1 MAGTHPLHWIG
12 RAALGLVREVG
23 MTSRV
28 AGYGVLALFR
38 GPVRLRLIL
47 EQMAFIGVQSLPI
60 VLLSGVFT
68 GAVITFESAM
78 AASYFGAE
86 GMVSGSVGVA
96 LTRELAPT
104 LTGLLVAGR
113 AGSAIAAE
121 LGTMRISEQIDA
133 MVTMAVDPFNYL
145 VKPRI
150 VAAVLVLPMLTL
162 MFDAVGIMGSW
173 AVSMY
178 SLHMTEPEFFVRLRD
193 WVDWVDVYAGLVK
206 ALVFG
211 FVIAVVGCTKGLYAG
226 GGAAGVGRATTAA
239 VVVSSVIILVAN
251 YFIATVT
258 PQ

>member
-1 MAGTHPLHWIG
+1 MTGANPLRWLGRGVLAVVEEVG
-12 RAALGLVREVG
+12 RA
-23 MTSRV
+23 SRV
-28 AGYGVLALFR
+28 AGYGLLNIVR
-38 GPVRLRLIL
+38 GPVRLRLTVQ
-47 EQMAFIGVQSLPI
+47 QMAFIGVQSLPI

-121 LGTMRISEQIDA
+121 IGTMRISEQIDA
-133 MVTMAVDPFNYL
+133 MVTMSVDPFNYL

-150 VAAVLVLPMLTL
+150 IAAVLVMPLLTL
-162 MFDAVGIMGSW
+162 MFSGVGILGSW
-173 AVSMY
+173 TISMY
-178 SLHMTEPEFFVRLRD
+178 ELHMSEPEFFVRLRD

-206 ALVFG
+206 AFVFG
-211 FVIAVVGCTKGLYAG
+211 FIIAVVGCSKGLYAR

-239 VVVSSVIILVAN
+239 VVVSSVVILVAN

>member
-1 MAGTHPLHWIG
+1 MTGPNPLRWLGRGVLALVEEVG
-12 RAALGLVREVG
+12 RAA
-23 MTSRV
+23 RV
-28 AGYGVLALFR
+28 AGYGLLAIFR
-38 GPVRLRLIL
+38 GPFRLRLIL
-47 EQMAFIGVQSLPI
+47 QQMAFIGVQSLPI

-78 AASYFGAE
+78 AASMFGAV

-121 LGTMRISEQIDA
+121 IGTMRISEQIDA
-133 MVTMAVDPFNYL
+133 MVTMSVDPFNYL

-150 VAAVLVLPMLTL
+150 VAAILVMPLLTL
-162 MFDAVGIMGSW
+162 MFSAVGIFGSW
-173 AVSMY
+173 VISMTE
-178 SLHMTEPEFFVRLRD
+178 LHMSEPEFFVRLRD

-211 FVIAVVGCTKGLYAG
+211 FVIAVVGCSKGMYAR

-239 VVVSSVIILVAN
+239 VVVSSVVILVAN